1 MAEWIE
7 PDLQAALDTLQEW
20 QHVALVLYG
29 EARSEPIEGV
39 VAVANVIRN
48 RALKPGWWG
57 KGFSGVVLK
66 PYQFSCLNPIGGER
80 NYDRLKTLA
89 LKLAANEP
97 IQDKKGEPDQKWLT
111 CAWVARGVIGGFL
124 PENTGNSAHY
134 HTVNLQPRP
143 EWAQKRIPTKQVAGH
158 VFYADVA

>member
-1 MAEWIE
+1 MSNWIE
-7 PDLQAALDTLQEW
+7 PDLQAALDKLQEW

-29 EARSEPIEGV
+29 EARSEPIEGI

-57 KGFSGVVLK
+57 KSFSGVALA
-66 PYQFSCLNPIGGER
+66 PYQFSCLNPKGGER

-97 IQDKKGEPDQKWLT
+97 VHAKNGEPDPKWLT
-111 CAWVARGVIGGFL
+111 CAWVARGIVGGFL
-124 PENTGNSAHY
+124 PDEIKGANHY
-134 HTVNLQPRP
+134 HTVNLTPRP
-143 EWAQKRIPTKQVAGH
+143 EWAQKAVPVAQKAGH
-158 VFYADVA
+158 VFYAL